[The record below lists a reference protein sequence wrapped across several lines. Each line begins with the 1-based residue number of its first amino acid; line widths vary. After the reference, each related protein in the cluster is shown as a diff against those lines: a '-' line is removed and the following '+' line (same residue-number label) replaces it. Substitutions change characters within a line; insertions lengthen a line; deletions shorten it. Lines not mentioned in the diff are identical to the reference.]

1 MLLIEIN
8 IFISNFIFLSKL
20 LLILIKLLYYIFH
33 NIHGIPYIIIYY
45 LYNYIIYIIIYYNLI
60 LVSILLVIV

>member
-8 IFISNFIFLSKL
+8 IFINNFIFLSKL

-33 NIHGIPYIIIYY
+33 NIHGI
-45 LYNYIIYIIIYYNLI
+45 LYIIYIIYTITNNI
-60 LVSILLVIV
+60 DNNIKV